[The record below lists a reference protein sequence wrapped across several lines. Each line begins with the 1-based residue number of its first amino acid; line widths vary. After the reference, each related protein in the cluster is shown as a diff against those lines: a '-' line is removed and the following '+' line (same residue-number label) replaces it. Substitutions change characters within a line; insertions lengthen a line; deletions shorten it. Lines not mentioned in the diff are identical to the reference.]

1 MPHQPPHV
9 PPISCPTNLLT
20 CAACPT
26 NPVHSAGAA
35 FAAPPTSTLAALA
48 SMALVAVAP
57 IELLVA
63 PLLLLDTGG
72 AAGERACLLC
82 LTSPP
87 VICRCFLR
95 GGGCGGSDPGEGKES
110 KGSAQLYLKGSAGA
124 SLGRHQRQSG
134 CLKGR
139 GGLSWKWAEMHR
151 CSAEA
156 AEEWMGVEGRE

>member
-110 KGSAQLYLKGSAGA
+110 KGKGKVRTAVLEGLCWSKPGTA
-124 SLGRHQRQSG
+124 SE
-134 CLKGR
+134 
-139 GGLSWKWAEMHR
+139 AERMLER
-151 CSAEA
+151 ERRVVL
-156 AEEWMGVEGRE
+156 EMG